1 MVGIPSTIKQ
11 YAQEDINAALGRV
24 SHNMKFKSM
33 TFETSKVDRLSNNY
47 TVYATATILCP
58 DLRLQ
63 FEFIMEY
70 AVENNYV
77 YASGDVDEFANS
89 LEERYAEC
97 EDGKDGEPI
106 KASTRIKRKPIMAA
120 DIDGE
125 DEDEFVDTVDDLSDS
140 VDDIQDTLDEID
152 GTEIEED
159 DVDIDLDNNIANH
172 YIAECDTCHGIF
184 ISALVESDQEVEKV
198 SGICP
203 LCDKETDQYLKF
215 IIRPV
220 E

>member
-1 MVGIPSTIKQ
+1 MVGIPSAIKQ
-11 YAQEDINAALGRV
+11 YAQKDINAALDRV

-33 TFETSKVDRLSNNY
+33 TFETSKVDRLSNDY

-63 FEFIMEY
+63 FDFIMEY
-70 AVENNYV
+70 AVKNDYV
-77 YASGDVDEFANS
+77 YASGDIDEFAAS
-89 LEERYAEC
+89 LEERYAAC
-97 EDGKDGEPI
+97 EAGKDGEPI
-106 KASTRIKRKPIMAA
+106 KASTLIKRKPIMAA
-120 DIDGE
+120 DTD
-125 DEDEFVDTVDDLSDS
+125 DENDFVDTVDNLSDS

-159 DVDIDLDNNIANH
+159 DVDIELDNNIANH

-184 ISALVESDQEVEKV
+184 ISALVESDQEVEKI

>member
-11 YAQEDINAALGRV
+11 YAQEDINAALDRV
-24 SHNMKFKSM
+24 SHNMKLKTM
-33 TFETSKVDRLSNNY
+33 TFETSKVDRLRNDY

-63 FEFIMEY
+63 FDFIMEY
-70 AVENNYV
+70 AVENDYV
-77 YASGDVDEFANS
+77 YASGDVDEFADS

-97 EDGKDGEPI
+97 EAGKDGEPV

-120 DIDGE
+120 DMD
-125 DEDEFVDTVDDLSDS
+125 DEEEFVDTVDDLSDS

-159 DVDIDLDNNIANH
+159 DVDIEVDNNIANH

-198 SGICP
+198 SGVCP

-215 IIRPV
+215 IIRPI

>member
-11 YAQEDINAALGRV
+11 YAQEDINAALDRV
-24 SHNMKFKSM
+24 SHNMKLKTM
-33 TFETSKVDRLSNNY
+33 TFETSKVDRLGNDY

-63 FEFIMEY
+63 FDFIMEY
-70 AVENNYV
+70 AVENDYV
-77 YASGDVDEFANS
+77 YASGDVDEFADS

-97 EDGKDGEPI
+97 EAGKDGEPV

-120 DIDGE
+120 DMD
-125 DEDEFVDTVDDLSDS
+125 DEEEFVDTVDDLSDS

-159 DVDIDLDNNIANH
+159 DVDIEVDNNIANH

-198 SGICP
+198 SGVCP

-215 IIRPV
+215 IIRPI

>member
-33 TFETSKVDRLSNNY
+33 TFETSKVDRLSNDY

-63 FEFIMEY
+63 FDFIMEY
-70 AVENNYV
+70 AVENDYV
-77 YASGDVDEFANS
+77 YASGDVDEFAAS

-97 EDGKDGEPI
+97 EDGEPI

-120 DIDGE
+120 DIDG
-125 DEDEFVDTVDDLSDS
+125 EDEFVDTVDDLSDS

-159 DVDIDLDNNIANH
+159 DIDIELDNNIANH

-215 IIRPV
+215 IVRPV

>member
-11 YAQEDINAALGRV
+11 YAQEDINAALDRV
-24 SHNMKFKSM
+24 NHNMKFKSM
-33 TFETSKVDRLSNNY
+33 TFETNKVDRLSNNY

-63 FEFIMEY
+63 FDFIMEY
-70 AVENNYV
+70 VVENDYV
-77 YASGDVDEFANS
+77 YASGDVDEFAAS
-89 LEERYAEC
+89 LEDRYKEC
-97 EDGKDGEPI
+97 EAGKDGEPI
-106 KASTRIKRKPIMAA
+106 KAATRIKRKPIMAA
-120 DIDGE
+120 DMD

-159 DVDIDLDNNIANH
+159 DIDIELDNNIANH

-198 SGICP
+198 SGVCP

>member
-33 TFETSKVDRLSNNY
+33 TFETDKVDRLSNDY

-63 FEFIMEY
+63 FDFIMEY
-70 AVENNYV
+70 AVENDYV
-77 YASGDVDEFANS
+77 YASGDVDEFATS

-97 EDGKDGEPI
+97 EAGKDGEPV

-120 DIDGE
+120 DMD
-125 DEDEFVDTVDDLSDS
+125 DEFVDTVDDLSDS

-159 DVDIDLDNNIANH
+159 DIDIEIDNNIANH

-184 ISALVESDQEVEKV
+184 VSALVESDQDVEKV

>member
-1 MVGIPSTIKQ
+1 MVGIPSAIKQ
-11 YAQEDINAALGRV
+11 YAQEDINAALDRV
-24 SHNMKFKSM
+24 SHDMKFKSM

-47 TVYATATILCP
+47 TVYATAIILCP

-63 FEFIMEY
+63 FEFVMEY
-70 AVENNYV
+70 SVKNDYV
-77 YASGDVDEFANS
+77 YASGDIDEFAAS
-89 LEERYAEC
+89 LEERYAAC
-97 EDGKDGEPI
+97 EAGKDGEPI
-106 KASTRIKRKPIMAA
+106 KASTWIKRKPIMAA
-120 DIDGE
+120 DTD
-125 DEDEFVDTVDDLSDS
+125 DENDFVDTVDNLSDS

-159 DVDIDLDNNIANH
+159 DVDIELDNNIANH

-184 ISALVESDQEVEKV
+184 ISALVESDQEVEKI

-203 LCDKETDQYLKF
+203 LCHKETDQYLKF